1 MFRCLLIAAS
11 AVCLAT
17 SARAQVPAAYAAAPP
32 ATSQDARNVLAVVR
46 PALIQIKGFFGA
58 NTAQA
63 FHGTGFAVAAGG
75 IFVTNYHV
83 VAERVQHPD
92 KYRLEYRNADGET
105 GAITVLA
112 VDVRHDLALV
122 RAANYA
128 PASLQLQASPG
139 TKGERAYSV
148 GYPLDVGLT
157 ITEGISNG
165 KVDDSFEPRIHY
177 SGAINAGMSGGPAL
191 NEAAEVIGVNVAGYR
206 FEQLVSFLVPV
217 EHVLALRDRSAASQ
231 SDESLRQE
239 VARQMHAHSADL
251 FRALEGPI
259 PTQQVSGYAL
269 PGKVAPFIN
278 CSASGSPA
286 TEDPVQVVHVN
297 CFAKA
302 GLYLQQGLFS
312 GDLRYAHYILTTEK
326 LDAWRFAA
334 RLSGLTHAV
343 GNYGLPRHVGPY
355 ACEDR
360 VVRLKGFDAAVLV
373 CARAHRKFEGLYD
386 LTVRVSS
393 LNGSNCGFASHL
405 DIYGV
410 EFDPGMAF
418 TRRYVEAMEWKP

>member
-1 MFRCLLIAAS
+1 MFRCLFIAAI
-11 AVCLAT
+11 AVWLAT
-17 SARAQVPAAYAAAPP
+17 SARAQLPAAYAAPQ
-32 ATSQDARNVLAVVR
+32 ATSQDARNVLTVVG

-92 KYRLEYRNADGET
+92 KYRLEYRNVDGET

-122 RAANYA
+122 RASNYA
-128 PASLQLQASPG
+128 PASLQLQTSPG
-139 TKGERAYSV
+139 AKGERAYSV

-191 NEAAEVIGVNVAGYR
+191 NGAAEVIGVNVAGYR

-217 EHVLALRDRSAASQ
+217 EHVLALRDRSVAPQ
-231 SDESLRQE
+231 SDDSLKQE
-239 VARQMHAHSADL
+239 VAAQMHAHSGDL

-259 PTQQVSGYAL
+259 PTQRVSGYAL
-269 PGKVAPFIN
+269 PGKVAPFIDCN
-278 CSASGSPA
+278 ASGSPA
-286 TEDPVQVVHVN
+286 TEDPVQVVRVN

-360 VVRLKGFDAAVLV
+360 VVGLKGFDAAVLV
-373 CARAHRKFEGLYD
+373 CARAYRKFVGLYD

-393 LNGSNCGFASHL
+393 LNGLQSGFASHL

-410 EFDPGMAF
+410 EFNPGMAF